1 MNKFDVRI
9 MIGFGLWPLLPLA
22 LQVEALRQQ
31 QEAEQEGWRAAI
43 AERARREV
51 AEREAALRDRM
62 ARERDQQIEVGCPLV
77 VCLFEVQKTRHIAW
91 CGYQHEVCCVRC

>member
-1 MNKFDVRI
+1 MH
-9 MIGFGLWPLLPLA
+9 LPIASVHDWVLA
-22 LQVEALRQQ
+22 VLPVFVQLEALRQQ

-62 ARERDQQIEVGCPLV
+62 ARERDQQIEVGHLLV
-77 VCLFEVQKTRHIAW
+77 TLSIQDHDTSKTD
-91 CGYQHEVCCVRC
+91 VLM